1 MNWAKY
7 IEYRLPNA
15 VKTRLS
21 LQWGKFEQQIVLPFT
36 TVGLRLA
43 KQETYDGVIRRALK
57 DEESVR
63 RAFQELCS
71 AIEASNS
78 SLVMVDLAGPG
89 STEKSRRVRFEAI
102 YDEVALGACD
112 FMESIEVAKSHTY
125 TVPASLLLEINGHLY
140 APRWLLRKKLAN
152 VNKHNPPLRISG
164 PWDGQAQLWDD
175 VFKPLFEEICRIQKV
190 AEAEK
195 LKRKNDC
202 DDYLKRRELDCS
214 QTAKAT
220 VIAPEGKTLAQKK
233 KKSAKAKNQDAD
245 ATLNVSSV
253 EWDEWVEIKT
263 KWGKQRQ
270 KKPFSAKDCSLR
282 FSGKRI
288 YIKLP
293 DGRELMKLASNVRW
307 QTMSGVEDIITSD
320 MEEQA

>member
-36 TVGLRLA
+36 TVGLRLP

-57 DEESVR
+57 NEESVR

-102 YDEVALGACD
+102 YEEVAPGSCD
-112 FMESIEVAKSHTY
+112 FMEFIEVAKSHTY
-125 TVPASLLLEINGHLY
+125 TVPASVLLEMNGHLY

-152 VNKHNPPLRISG
+152 VNKHNPPLRIAGS
-164 PWDGQAQLWDD
+164 WDGQAQLWDD
-175 VFKPLFEEICRIQKV
+175 VFKPLFEEICRIQKI

-195 LKRKNDC
+195 VKRKNDC
-202 DDYLKRRELDCS
+202 EDYLKRRELNCS

-220 VIAPEGKTLAQKK
+220 VVAPVGKTLAQKK
-233 KKSAKAKNQDAD
+233 KNSPKAKSQDAD
-245 ATLNVSSV
+245 TILNVSSV

-270 KKPFSAKDCSLR
+270 KKSFSAKDCSLR
-282 FSGKRI
+282 FSGRRI

-293 DGRELMKLASNVRW
+293 DGRELIKLESNVRW
-307 QTMSGVEDIITSD
+307 QTISGVEDIITSD
-320 MEEQA
+320 LKEQA